1 MAALS
6 PVMAS
11 AAYKANGGGDE
22 IDSALAAPSDE
33 HDAPKRFISQQ
44 PSSHDPPRTNLVLRS
59 QTEPP
64 LPIPVQESTA
74 AAQAEL
80 VTPGDSPVGSRSP
93 SLPTAVEE
101 QSYGSLQG
109 IGVFED
115 DAIPEESDLDP
126 LQHCPPEGNGPS
138 VSPSSSAP
146 QVDWAQG
153 GGAAE
158 TVVRQRVGD
167 SVNERSQGP
176 HVRRLPS
183 AGTPPPSA
191 GTPPPS
197 AGTPPPS
204 AATPPPS
211 PHPGEPGECMHA
223 CMSEVSE
230 A

>member
-1 MAALS
+1 MAL
-6 PVMAS
+6 
-11 AAYKANGGGDE
+11 AAYKANGGGNE

-44 PSSHDPPRTNLVLRS
+44 PYSHDRPRPDVVLRS

-64 LPIPVQESTA
+64 LPIPVQESRA

-80 VTPGDSPVGSRSP
+80 VTPGDSPISSRSP
-93 SLPTAVEE
+93 SLLTSVEE

-109 IGVFED
+109 RGVFEG

-138 VSPSSSAP
+138 ASPSSSTP
-146 QVDWAQG
+146 QVGGAQG

-158 TVVRQRVGD
+158 TVVRQRVGG
-167 SVNERSQGP
+167 SAHERSQGP
-176 HVRRLPS
+176 RVRRLPS

-191 GTPPPS
+191 GI
-197 AGTPPPS
+197 
-204 AATPPPS
+204 PPPS
-211 PHPGEPGECMHA
+211 PHPGEPGVCMHA
-223 CMSEVSE
+223 
-230 A
+230 

>member
-6 PVMAS
+6 PVMAL

-44 PSSHDPPRTNLVLRS
+44 PSSHDPPHHGFVLRS

-64 LPIPVQESTA
+64 LSTPVQVSTA
-74 AAQAEL
+74 AAQDAL
-80 VTPGDSPVGSRSP
+80 VTPGGSPVSSRSP
-93 SLPTAVEE
+93 SLPTSVEE
-101 QSYGSLQG
+101 ESYGSLEG
-109 IGVFED
+109 RGVFEG

-126 LQHCPPEGNGPS
+126 LQHCSPEGNGLS
-138 VSPSSSAP
+138 ACPSSSAP
-146 QVDWAQG
+146 QG

-158 TVVRQRVGD
+158 TVVRQRVRS

-176 HVRRLPS
+176 RVQRLPS

-204 AATPPPS
+204 
-211 PHPGEPGECMHA
+211 PHPGEPGVCMHA
-223 CMSEVSE
+223 
-230 A
+230 